1 MSEELSAAAAAPEAD
16 RTPGALLKRERER
29 RSISVQQAAEDLHLD
44 PWIIEAIEAN
54 RFQALGAPVYAKG
67 HLRKYATKLG
77 LSVQEVFDRYEA
89 LNDRPVEPDPIPTAI
104 ATPPVQP
111 RRASKTPIWIVIGIV
126 VVALV
131 GWAVYA
137 WLSGARLWPVTS
149 VEIPSQ
155 STVQPTV
162 AASSESS
169 TYTSSES
176 ASLAPAFSTPPT
188 SGASETAVTTQ
199 PAQMTQTQLPAP
211 SESAPPAAAMPA
223 PAAQSS
229 VPAARPPA
237 ASTDAVRIRLEFAG
251 DSWTEVYDARGER
264 LMFDIGSAG
273 RVRNLSGEPP
283 LRVVL
288 GDASV
293 VALQVNGAAVAIP
306 ERPGRESTRFV
317 IEADGTVR

>member
-111 RRASKTPIWIVIGIV
+111 RRASKAPIWIILGIV
-126 VVALV
+126 VVALA
-131 GWAVYA
+131 GWGVYA
-137 WLSGARLWPVTS
+137 WLSSGRIWPLSSAAV
-149 VEIPSQ
+149 PAQ
-155 STVQPTV
+155 S
-162 AASSESS
+162 ASEQSSAEASLDAS
-169 TYTSSES
+169 TYTSSQP
-176 ASLAPAFSTPPT
+176 ASITPATGT
-188 SGASETAVTTQ
+188 SGAVSEAPAMAQ
-199 PAQMTQTQLPAP
+199 PAQLTQAPLPAP
-211 SESAPPAAAMPA
+211 SESAPAAPVA
-223 PAAQSS
+223 PI
-229 VPAARPPA
+229 
-237 ASTDAVRIRLEFAG
+237 RIRLEFAG
-251 DSWTEVYDARGER
+251 ESWTEVYDARGER
-264 LMFDIGSAG
+264 LMFGMGSAG

-293 VALQVNGAAVAIP
+293 VALQVNGATVAIP
-306 ERPGRESTRFV
+306 ERPGRDSTRFV